1 MSVKECT
8 HHKNKGR
15 NLLRRLCAGF
25 LILAFIVLL
34 TFLIT
39 WAILQPKKPRF
50 TLQDATI
57 YSFNVSAP
65 ILLSSNFQITVSSRN
80 PNDRI
85 GVYYD
90 KLDVFASYHSQQITY
105 FTAIQPV
112 YQGHKDTN
120 VWSPF
125 IYGTN
130 VPVAPYNGASL
141 TQDQSDGAISL
152 LIKLNGRVRWRVG
165 RFISGRYHIHV
176 TCPAYIPFGNK
187 QNSAIPGIVV
197 GTGIKYQLSQ
207 RCTGVRGR
215 RYKSS
220 TGLMKKKKQQ

>member
-8 HHKNKGR
+8 HHKNKKGK
-15 NLLRRLCAGF
+15 LLRKLCAAF
-25 LILAFIVLL
+25 LILAFLVLL

-39 WAILQPKKPRF
+39 WAILQPRKPKF

-65 ILLSSNFQITVSSRN
+65 ILLSSNFQVTISSHN
-80 PNDRI
+80 PNSRI

-90 KLDVFASYHSQQITY
+90 KLNVFANYKNQQITY
-105 FTAIQPV
+105 FTGIQPV

-125 IYGTN
+125 VFGTN

-141 TQDQSDGAISL
+141 TQDQSNGAISI
-152 LIKLNGRVRWRVG
+152 LIKMNGRVRWRVG

-187 QNSAIPGIVV
+187 QNSMIPGIVV
-197 GTGIKYQLSQ
+197 GAGIKYQLSQ
-207 RCTGVRGR
+207 RCSVNV
-215 RYKSS
+215 
-220 TGLMKKKKQQ
+220 

>member
-8 HHKNKGR
+8 HHKNKQR
-15 NLLRRLCAGF
+15 NFVRRLCAAF

-39 WAILQPKKPRF
+39 WAILQPRKPRF

-65 ILLSSNFQITVSSRN
+65 ILLSSNFQVTISSHN

-85 GVYYD
+85 GIYYD
-90 KLDVFASYHSQQITY
+90 RLNTFASYHNQQITY
-105 FTAIQPV
+105 FTGIQPV

-130 VPVAPYNGASL
+130 VPVAPYNGESL
-141 TQDQSDGAISL
+141 TQDQSNGAISL
-152 LIKLNGRVRWRVG
+152 LIKMNGRVRWRVG

-187 QNSAIPGIVV
+187 QNSVIPGIVV

-207 RCTGVRGR
+207 RCKVNV
-215 RYKSS
+215 
-220 TGLMKKKKQQ
+220 

>member
-8 HHKNKGR
+8 HHKNKSKKLFR
-15 NLLRRLCAGF
+15 KLFAGF
-25 LILAFIVLL
+25 LILAFLVLL

-39 WAILQPKKPRF
+39 WAILQPRKPRF

-65 ILLSSNFQITVSSRN
+65 ILLSSNFQVTISSHN

-90 KLDVFASYHSQQITY
+90 KLDVFASYKNQQITY

-112 YQGHKDTN
+112 YQGHKDNN

-125 IYGTN
+125 VYGTN

-141 TQDQSDGAISL
+141 TQDQSNGQISL
-152 LIKLNGRVRWRVG
+152 IIKINGRVRWRVG

-176 TCPAYIPFGNK
+176 SCPAYIPFGNK
-187 QNSAIPGIVV
+187 LNSAIPGIVV
-197 GTGIKYQLSQ
+197 GTGIKYQLST
-207 RCTGVRGR
+207 RCSVNV
-215 RYKSS
+215 
-220 TGLMKKKKQQ
+220 

>member
-8 HHKNKGR
+8 HHKNKKPK
-15 NLLRRLCAGF
+15 LLRKLLSIF
-25 LILAFIVLL
+25 LIISFLVLL

-57 YSFNVSAP
+57 YAFNVSAP
-65 ILLSSNFQITVSSRN
+65 ILLSSNFQVTIASHN
-80 PNDRI
+80 PNSRI

-90 KLDVFASYHSQQITY
+90 KLNAFASYKNQQITY
-105 FTAIQPV
+105 FTGIQPV
-112 YQGHKDTN
+112 YQGHHDTN

-125 IYGTN
+125 VFGNN
-130 VPVAPYNGASL
+130 VPVAPYNGAAL
-141 TQDQSDGAISL
+141 TQDQSNGAISL
-152 LIKLNGRVRWRVG
+152 LIKINGRVRWRVG

-176 TCPAYIPFGNK
+176 NCPAYIPFGNK

-207 RCTGVRGR
+207 RCSVNV
-215 RYKSS
+215 
-220 TGLMKKKKQQ
+220 

>member
-1 MSVKECT
+1 MAVKECT
-8 HHKNKGR
+8 HHKNKGQK
-15 NLLRRLCAGF
+15 LCRKLFAGF

-39 WAILQPKKPRF
+39 WAILQPKKPKF

-57 YSFNVSAP
+57 YNFNVSAP
-65 ILLSSNFQITVSSRN
+65 ILLSSNFQVTVSSHN

-90 KLDVFASYHSQQITY
+90 RLDVFASYRNQQITY

-112 YQGHKDTN
+112 YQGHKDNN

-125 IYGTN
+125 VYGTN

-141 TQDQSDGAISL
+141 TQDQSNGAISII
-152 LIKLNGRVRWRVG
+152 IKMNGKVRWRVG

-176 TCPAYIPFGNK
+176 RCPAYIPFGDK
-187 QNSAIPGIVV
+187 MKSAIPGIVV

-207 RCTGVRGR
+207 RCSVNV
-215 RYKSS
+215 
-220 TGLMKKKKQQ
+220 